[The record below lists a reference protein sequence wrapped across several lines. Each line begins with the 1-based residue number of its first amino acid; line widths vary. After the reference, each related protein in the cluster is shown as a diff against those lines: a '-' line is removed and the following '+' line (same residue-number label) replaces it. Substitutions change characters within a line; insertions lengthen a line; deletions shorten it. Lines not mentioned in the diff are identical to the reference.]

1 MKKWRRGVQNCGNSY
16 IFELTMCTVCS
27 RIKEKKE
34 GIYMATTTPT
44 QIRIEENTKKQ
55 AVELL
60 EGLGLNLS
68 DAVNMFLRQVILQ
81 NGIPF
86 EVKYPDDTMEF
97 RPEVIEAMEEAKK
110 ISRDPNVKG
119 YTDVKQMFR
128 EILED
133 GAES

>member
-1 MKKWRRGVQNCGNSY
+1 
-16 IFELTMCTVCS
+16 
-27 RIKEKKE
+27 
-34 GIYMATTTPT
+34 MATTIPT

-68 DAVNMFLRQVILQ
+68 DAVNMFLRQVILRK
-81 NGIPF
+81 GIPF
-86 EVKYPDDTMEF
+86 DVSYPEDVWEF
-97 RPEVIEAMEEAKK
+97 KPEVAEAMKEAER

-119 YTDVKQMFR
+119 YTDVKRMFR

-133 GAES
+133 GTES